1 MMTTTDA
8 SAIAATGLRK
18 SFGDKLVL
26 DGIDLHVPAG
36 TVFAL
41 LGPNGAGKTTV
52 VKILSTLITA
62 DAGEVRVGGHD
73 IAADPQAVR
82 AGIGVTGQFSAVDGL
97 ITGEEN
103 MLLMADLHH
112 LSKREGRRVAAE
124 LLERFDLVEA
134 AKKPASTYSGGMKRR
149 LDIAMTLVGNPRIIF
164 LDEPTT
170 GLDPRS
176 RHTMWQIIRELVSS
190 GVTVLLTTQYLEEAD
205 ELADRIAVLN
215 DGKIAAEGTAE
226 ELKRLI
232 PGGHV
237 RLRFTDPNA
246 YRSAAGQLR
255 EVTRDDEALTLQ
267 IASGGS
273 QRELRSI
280 LDWLDTAGVEAD
292 ELTVHTP
299 DLDDVFFAL
308 TAPATVPNQSKEN
321 VR

>member
-1 MMTTTDA
+1 MTNL
-8 SAIAATGLRK
+8 AIAANGLHK
-18 SFGDKLVL
+18 SYGDKVVL
-26 DGIDLHVPAG
+26 DGVDLAVPEG
-36 TVFAL
+36 TIFSL
-41 LGPNGAGKTTV
+41 LGPNGAGKTTA
-52 VKILSTLITA
+52 VKILSTLISA
-62 DAGEVRVGGHD
+62 DDGVIHVGGHD
-73 IAADPQAVR
+73 LATDPQAVR
-82 AGIGVTGQFSAVDGL
+82 AAIGVTGQFSAVDGL

-112 LSKREGRRVAAE
+112 LSRSEGRRTAAE
-124 LLERFDLVEA
+124 LLERFDLTEA

-149 LDIAMTLVGNPRIIF
+149 LDIAMTLVGTPRIIF

-176 RHTMWQIIRELVSS
+176 RHNMWQIIRELVSD
-190 GVTVLLTTQYLEEAD
+190 GVTVFLTTQYLEEAD

-226 ELKRLI
+226 DLKRLI

-237 RLRFTDPNA
+237 RLRFADPAA
-246 YRSAAGQLR
+246 YQSAALALR
-255 EVTRDDEALTLQ
+255 EVTRDDEELALQ
-267 IASGGS
+267 IPSGGS
-273 QRELRSI
+273 QRELRSL
-280 LDWLDTAGVEAD
+280 LDWLDAAGIEAD

-308 TAPATVPNQSKEN
+308 TGGADVPNQSKET